1 MSCPSQ
7 GFKPSSKD
15 ASLACSAALPPSSV
29 PCKPFNELNLW
40 KDAFCWLDKRMF
52 LTEGL
57 PYRVSE
63 SAIRATRVKRFLPEG
78 VQFMWMYPVTRYL
91 QGKVSAQELG
101 QCLDYVEGYAIR
113 MFGNFGSTLRDVSS
127 RISNL
132 RVRNLSGD
140 SFVVGFGLAIHG
152 HQAYLDRADVE
163 FRRFI
168 SNMRVRKGADEQ
180 WAIACLLGLEAS
192 LRPASTPVQ
201 PSLEHILPKKWV
213 SAPVWSKMFDRAD
226 DGDIQY
232 RLGNLTV
239 LGLSDNSDLGT

>member
-1 MSCPSQ
+1 
-7 GFKPSSKD
+7 
-15 ASLACSAALPPSSV
+15 
-29 PCKPFNELNLW
+29 
-40 KDAFCWLDKRMF
+40 
-52 LTEGL
+52 
-57 PYRVSE
+57 
-63 SAIRATRVKRFLPEG
+63 
-78 VQFMWMYPVTRYL
+78 MWMYPVTRYL

-239 LGLSDNSDLGT
+239 LGLSDNSDLGRASFTEKKEFMERSPLLINERIASLAKWDKDAILDRTDYLVTKICELWPQRRV